1 MPYKSR
7 VRRRIYQ
14 RELMRQRRGSNNN
27 TRSGF
32 TLPESV
38 SPSVSPGK
46 AGRGKRTVRPSS
58 KARDDLRTDLP
69 GGECWWGI
77 ADTD

>member
-1 MPYKSR
+1 MPYKSKIKK
-7 VRRRIYQ
+7 RIYQ
-14 RELMRQRRGSNNN
+14 RELMRRRRGSNFNA
-27 TRSGF
+27 RGGF
-32 TLPESV
+32 TLPETV
-38 SPSVSPGK
+38 SPSVRPGK
-46 AGRGKRTVRPSS
+46 AGKGKRTVRPPG